1 MASPSPPPSPFNAS
15 FGVDPELASAAH
27 VAVTTALKIQP
38 GEKVLIVANP
48 FRDSIEI
55 SRALFDAA
63 LAAGGCPSLLV
74 QPVKAQLD
82 YAEETLIAA
91 FESHPDVV
99 MSISTQKMGKDRSG
113 LETPYQWDGVSY
125 DHVFHYQL
133 YGAKTLRAFWSPRI
147 TRDSFLRTVPV
158 DYSELRGRCRR
169 IKEILDKAERIR
181 VTNPGGT
188 DITLGARGRSA
199 FSDDGDFSLPGTGG
213 NLPAGEVFLSP
224 ELGTAEGVI
233 VFDGSISCVS
243 GDLVLERPVRALVRG
258 GFVAGVE
265 GDSEA
270 AEVRRSLEDGAE
282 SARRM
287 AAEGRISPEKGVQYA
302 RNARNLGELGIGLNP
317 RARITGNML
326 EDEKVLRTCHFAIGS
341 NYDEDAPALVHFDG
355 LVSEPTIT
363 AFLPAGREVLVE
375 RDGELLL

>member
-1 MASPSPPPSPFNAS
+1 MASPSLPPSTFEAA
-15 FGVDPELASAAH
+15 FGADPDLSAAAR
-27 VAVTTALKIQP
+27 VAVAAALRIQP

-48 FRDSIEI
+48 SRDSVEI

-63 LAAGGCPSLLV
+63 LASGGRPSLLV

-82 YAEETLIAA
+82 YAEEALISA

-99 MSISTQKMGKDRSG
+99 MSISAEKMGKDRSG
-113 LETPYQWDGVSY
+113 LETPYEWADISY

-158 DYSELRGRCRR
+158 DYAELRGRCRR
-169 IKEILDKAERIR
+169 IKEVLDKAERIQ
-181 VTNPGGT
+181 VTNPKGT

-199 FSDDGDFSLPGTGG
+199 FSDDGDFSLPGRGG

-224 ELGTAEGVI
+224 ELGTADGVV

-243 GDLVLERPVRALVRG
+243 GDLVLDRPVRAVVKG
-258 GFVAGVE
+258 GFVTEVE

-270 AEVRRSLEDGAE
+270 AEVRRSLEDGAA

-287 AAEGRISPEKGVQYA
+287 AEEGRISREKGEQYA

-317 RARITGNML
+317 NARITGNML

-355 LVSEPTIT
+355 LVTEPTIT
-363 AFLPAGREVLVE
+363 AFLPGGRRVVIE

>member
-1 MASPSPPPSPFNAS
+1 MASPSLPPSTFEAA
-15 FGVDPELASAAH
+15 FGADPELASAAR
-27 VAVTTALKIQP
+27 VAVSSALRLQP

-48 FRDSIEI
+48 CRDSIEI
-55 SRALFDAA
+55 SRALFDAVLDA
-63 LAAGGCPSLLV
+63 EARPSLLV

-82 YAEETLIAA
+82 YAEEALIAA

-99 MSISTQKMGKDRSG
+99 MSISAQKMGKDRSG
-113 LETPYQWDGVSY
+113 LETPYEWDEVSY

-147 TRDSFLRTVPV
+147 TRDSFLRTVPI

-169 IKEILDKAERIR
+169 IKEVLDKAERIR
-181 VTNPGGT
+181 VTNPKGT
-188 DITLGARGRSA
+188 DITIGARGRSA
-199 FSDDGDFSLPGTGG
+199 FSDDGDFSQPGQGG

-224 ELGTAEGVI
+224 ELGTADGVI

-243 GDLVLERPVRALVRG
+243 GDLVLAKPVRAVVRG
-258 GFVAGVE
+258 GFVAEVE

-282 SARRM
+282 SARRL
-287 AAEGRISPEKGVQYA
+287 ASEGRLSPEKGEQYA

-355 LVSEPTIT
+355 LVTEPTIT
-363 AFLPAGREVLVE
+363 AYLPHGREVVIE

>member
-1 MASPSPPPSPFNAS
+1 MASPSTLPSTFDAA
-15 FGVDPELASAAH
+15 FGVDPELASAAR

-38 GEKVLIVANP
+38 GEKILIVANP

-99 MSISTQKMGKDRSG
+99 MSVSTQKMGKDRSG

-158 DYSELRGRCRR
+158 DYAELRGRCRR
-169 IKEILDKAERIR
+169 IKEVLDKAERIR

-243 GDLVLERPVRALVRG
+243 GDLVLERPVRALVRD
-258 GFVAGVE
+258 GFVTEVE

-363 AFLPAGREVLVE
+363 AFLAEGRQVVIE

>member
-1 MASPSPPPSPFNAS
+1 MISPSLPPSTFGAAL
-15 FGVDPELASAAH
+15 GVDPELFAAART
-27 VAVTTALKIQP
+27 AVTVVLKVQP

-48 FRDSIEI
+48 SRESLEI
-55 SRALFDAA
+55 SQALFDAA
-63 LAAGGCPSLLV
+63 LEARGQPSILI

-99 MSISTQKMGKDRSG
+99 MSISAEKMGKDRSG
-113 LETPYQWDGVSY
+113 LETPYEWDDVSY

-147 TRDSFLRTVPV
+147 TRESFIRTVPI
-158 DYSELRGRCRR
+158 DYAELRGRCRR
-169 IKEILDKAERIR
+169 IKEVLDKALQLR
-181 VTNPGGT
+181 VTNAGGT
-188 DITLGARGRSA
+188 DITIGARGRSA
-199 FSDDGDFSLPGTGG
+199 FTDDGDYTLPGAGG

-224 ELGTAEGVI
+224 ELGTAEGII

-243 GDLVLERPVRALVRG
+243 GDLVLARPVAATIRG
-258 GFVAGVE
+258 GFVAEVS

-270 AEVRRSLEDGAE
+270 GEVRRSLDAGAE
-282 SARRM
+282 NARRM
-287 AAEGRISPEKGVQYA
+287 AAEGRISPEKGEQYA

-326 EDEKVLRTCHFAIGS
+326 EDEKVIRTCHFALGS

-363 AFLPAGREVLVE
+363 AVMPNGKEIVVE
-375 RDGELLL
+375 REGELLL